1 MCYAAI
7 QGEHSP
13 SPRASTMASYPIN
26 NIKSLIANHQ
36 DVSLLSRLQLNP
48 DVLIFQNFYL
58 FLQNV

>member
-1 MCYAAI
+1 MCYADI

-26 NIKSLIANHQ
+26 NIRSLIANHQ
-36 DVSLLSRLQLNP
+36 DVSLLYKLQLNR
-48 DVLIFQNFYL
+48 DILKHFIYL